1 MRVVLKKWLKENKA
15 YVAIWLIMGLLT
27 LGLVIHELGVY
38 TLAAILPFFPL
49 FVVVLI
55 RMAQEVRK

>member
-15 YVAIWLIMGLLT
+15 YVAIWLIMGLVT
-27 LGLVIHELGVY
+27 LGLVVHELGVY
-38 TLAAILPFFPL
+38 TLVAILPFFPL